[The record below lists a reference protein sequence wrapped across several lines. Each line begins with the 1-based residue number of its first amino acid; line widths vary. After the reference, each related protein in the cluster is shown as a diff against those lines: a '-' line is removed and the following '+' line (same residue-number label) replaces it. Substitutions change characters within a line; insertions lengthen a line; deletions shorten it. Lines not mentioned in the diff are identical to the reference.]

1 MRESALELVREGH
14 DLHYVP
20 AQDGRDPDLALLDGD
35 RLYAAG
41 LEQLAATG
49 DLEAI
54 RALAD
59 LISEC
64 ARAAAEERRGAA
76 LAAWDAAAERL
87 RVTRFTPPYDSG
99 R

>member
-1 MRESALELVREGH
+1 VSADQAARTAALALVREGH
-14 DLHYVP
+14 DLHYAGA
-20 AQDGRDPDLALLDGD
+20 AQDADLALLDGD

-41 LEQLAATG
+41 LEKLAESG

-64 ARAAAEERRGAA
+64 ARAAAEERPGAA
-76 LAAWDAAAERL
+76 SEAWGAATL
-87 RVTRFTPPYDSG
+87 RVGVTGFTPS
-99 R
+99 

>member
-1 MRESALELVREGH
+1 VSRAEALELVRQGH
-14 DLHYVP
+14 DLHY
-20 AQDGRDPDLALLDGD
+20 AEAAEDPDLALLDGD

-41 LEQLAATG
+41 LETLAATG

-64 ARAAAEERRGAA
+64 ARAAAEEQRGAA
-76 LAAWDAAAERL
+76 ASAWAATTRQL
-87 RVTRFTPPYDSG
+87 GVTGFTHPYDSG